1 MKKKHHGLPRIF
13 LTEVFK
19 RQTVSMIMNKRLCR
33 KTHLVTFDQRDLSTS
48 ISVGFGTLR
57 VEIFAK
63 SYLTSNFWLKFI
75 HCSIQID
82 INASLASHNA
92 KFLAE
97 KPPARWTETRWLPA
111 VGRHVLRL
119 QGLLGSCNAWC
130 ILYFERQTWCRRRLL
145 LCWSA
150 FSCF

>member
-1 MKKKHHGLPRIF
+1 MS
-13 LTEVFK
+13 
-19 RQTVSMIMNKRLCR
+19 Q
-33 KTHLVTFDQRDLSTS
+33 THLVTFDQRDLSTS

-97 KPPARWTETRWLPA
+97 KTPAR
-111 VGRHVLRL
+111 
-119 QGLLGSCNAWC
+119 
-130 ILYFERQTWCRRRLL
+130 
-145 LCWSA
+145 
-150 FSCF
+150 